1 MEKIINPVRKNKKI
15 QSFQKTGFSN
25 RVKIYTDGGARG
37 NPGPA
42 GIGIVFYGQ
51 KNNLI
56 KKYAQAI
63 GEKTNN
69 QAEYEAVIFA
79 LKKAK
84 KLKFKN
90 VECFSDS
97 ELIVN
102 QLSHKYKIK
111 DEKLQPLFIQAWN
124 LTVDFNKI
132 SFHHIPREQ
141 NKEADKLVNEALNN
155 KQKGFFE

>member
-1 MEKIINPVRKNKKI
+1 MEKII
-15 QSFQKTGFSN
+15 
-25 RVKIYTDGGARG
+25 KIYTDGGARG

-42 GIGIVFYGQ
+42 GIGIVFYNE

-56 KKYAQAI
+56 EKYSQAI
-63 GEKTNN
+63 GDQTNN

-111 DEKLQPLFIQAWN
+111 DKGLQPLFIQAWN
-124 LTVDFNKI
+124 LMIDFEKI
-132 SFHHIPREQ
+132 SFHHIPREE
-141 NKEADKLVNEALNN
+141 NKEADKLVNQALDTP
-155 KQKGFFE
+155 KKLF

>member
-1 MEKIINPVRKNKKI
+1 MDKL
-15 QSFQKTGFSN
+15 
-25 RVKIYTDGGARG
+25 KIYTDGGARG

-42 GIGIVFYGQ
+42 GIGIVFYGE
-51 KNNLI
+51 KNRLI
-56 KKYAQAI
+56 EKYSQAI
-63 GEKTNN
+63 GDQTNN
-69 QAEYEAVIFA
+69 QAEYKAVIFA

-111 DEKLQPLFIQAWN
+111 DEKLQPLFIQVWN
-124 LTVDFNKI
+124 LMIDFDKI

-141 NKEADKLVNEALNN
+141 NKEADKLVNEALDN